1 MGQWR
6 SEYKRPSSHGIRD
19 TDHKFNGSIH
29 CGGTRGRTRTGT
41 AVKPEDFKSSM
52 STIPSRGHSG
62 EHRQNAGRVKA
73 DSLQIRAQIRDQI
86 PICGEWVQSQLSSKL
101 NFCQLWLSE
110 GQMGQAFARQGP
122 KMAR

>member
-1 MGQWR
+1 
-6 SEYKRPSSHGIRD
+6 
-19 TDHKFNGSIH
+19 
-29 CGGTRGRTRTGT
+29 
-41 AVKPEDFKSSM
+41 M

-73 DSLQIRAQIRDQI
+73 DSLQIRAQIRDHI
-86 PICGEWVQSQLSSKL
+86 PIGSEWVQSQLSSKL

-122 KMAR
+122 KVARLDAKRADQIWQSRFEVPRQIPREGALILALGIIGAILNQCAQQPLGSC

>member
-1 MGQWR
+1 
-6 SEYKRPSSHGIRD
+6 
-19 TDHKFNGSIH
+19 
-29 CGGTRGRTRTGT
+29 
-41 AVKPEDFKSSM
+41 M

-73 DSLQIRAQIRDQI
+73 DFLQIRAQIRDQI

-122 KMAR
+122 KVARQDAQGADQIWQSRFEVPRQISREGALIVALGLIGAIVNQCAQQPLGSC

>member
-1 MGQWR
+1 MV
-6 SEYKRPSSHGIRD
+6 GIGLPVREVAR
-19 TDHKFNGSIH
+19 HGSIARTLDQCRVKH
-29 CGGTRGRTRTGT
+29 GGSSTRLSEAYCSGGTRGRTRTGT

-86 PICGEWVQSQLSSKL
+86 PICGERV
-101 NFCQLWLSE
+101 
-110 GQMGQAFARQGP
+110 
-122 KMAR
+122 

>member
-1 MGQWR
+1 MTKLVHKPPIKR
-6 SEYKRPSSHGIRD
+6 SD
-19 TDHKFNGSIH
+19 TLCYYTFIYT
-29 CGGTRGRTRTGT
+29 GGTRGRTRTGT

-73 DSLQIRAQIRDQI
+73 DFLQIRAQIRDQI